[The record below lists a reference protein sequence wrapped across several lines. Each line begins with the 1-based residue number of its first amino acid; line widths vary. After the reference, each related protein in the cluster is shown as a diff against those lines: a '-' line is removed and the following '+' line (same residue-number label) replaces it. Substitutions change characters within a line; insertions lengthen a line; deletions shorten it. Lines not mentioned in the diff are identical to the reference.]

1 MIQTVR
7 QKKRRRK
14 RIVLV
19 GLLTV
24 LLVAA
29 GLTLHRL
36 SLSLQ
41 DISNIIQLAA
51 GKISAPQKNVSSL
64 PPSLRGT
71 IYDRQYNELSVSY
84 QLFTLYVHPVELTDR
99 EKVARNL
106 ASVLDKDSEMLVDK
120 LKKIQPVIELADDL
134 DEQQVADVE
143 ALDLTGV
150 YCKPREER
158 YYPAHAAAGFLLGY
172 TSKGTGLAGSEAL
185 YDTVLRPGQ
194 FRKDDLPE
202 INFEGVESLG
212 AQASDVVL
220 TLDLELQKEI
230 EHALEQYR
238 KVSGAEKGTALV
250 MDPTSGKILAMVSQ
264 PGFDPNY
271 FWKADEQKLQGQVFN
286 KEYTTKLVQSIFLT
300 AAVIYDSGIKEN
312 VLPAT
317 IRAPEYGLTA
327 SKREQYWEEFG
338 LAKTVNSRIF
348 AQKGDDPA
356 SVLPVPASNRI
367 SGAQLAV
374 GLSSLVNGGIRVSPY
389 ILDGIYDH
397 ARAKIFHRDKALTH
411 QERIMD
417 PASGVHLRMEMLS
430 QPHLG
435 SSKGFVYSNKA
446 VGVSLENGSSIYSM
460 QEFVFAAVPRKRP
473 KIVLVMAVDHDGL
486 LPLSPKMYKRKRNN
500 ETMAGLGRK
509 LLPRLAAACSA
520 EESKTAV
527 PLAKSDENYRR
538 FLISRRLDVSS
549 QKHQYAAKE
558 TAMPDVTGLSLRKG
572 LRKIDSLK
580 LEVTISGSGRIV
592 SQEPVAGTPLADAG
606 SCRLVLKSRI

>member
-36 SLSLQ
+36 SFSLQ

-51 GKISAPQKNVSSL
+51 GKISASEKTVSSL

-84 QLFTLYVHPVELTDR
+84 QLFTLYVHAVELTDR
-99 EKVARNL
+99 DKVARNL

-143 ALDLTGV
+143 ALNLTGV
-150 YCKPREER
+150 YCKAREER

-185 YDTVLRPGQ
+185 YDTVLRAGQ

-202 INFEGVESLG
+202 INFESAEFLG
-212 AQASDVVL
+212 AQSSDVVL
-220 TLDLELQKEI
+220 TLDLGLQKEI
-230 EHALEQYR
+230 EQALARYR
-238 KVSGAEKGTALV
+238 KVTGAEKGTALV
-250 MDPTSGKILAMVSQ
+250 LDPRSGKILAMVSQ

-271 FWKADEQKLQGQVFN
+271 FWKADEQKLQGQVFK

-300 AAVIYDSGIKEN
+300 AAAIYDAGINEN

-317 IRAPEYGLTA
+317 IRAPEYGLTP
-327 SKREQYWEEFG
+327 SKRKQYWDKFG
-338 LAKTVNSRIF
+338 LAKPVTSSISD
-348 AQKGDDPA
+348 QKEDSPSD
-356 SVLPVPASNRI
+356 NRI

-389 ILDGIYDH
+389 ILDSIYDH
-397 ARAKIFHRDKALTH
+397 AQAKLFHRDKALTH

-417 PASGVHLRMEMLS
+417 PASGVHLRMEMMS

-446 VGVSLENGSSIYSM
+446 VGVSQENGSSIYSM

-473 KIVLVMAVDHDGL
+473 KIVLVMAVNHDGL

-520 EESKTAV
+520 EESKAAV

-549 QKHQYAAKE
+549 QKHQYAAQE
-558 TAMPDVTGLSLRKG
+558 AAMPDVMGLSLRKG
-572 LRKIDSLK
+572 LRKIDSLNLK
-580 LEVTISGSGRIV
+580 VSISGSGRIV
-592 SQEPVAGTPLADAG
+592 SQEPAAGTPLADAG